1 MKNLEFPKE
10 LRDYLSK
17 NLFDCE
23 QIEKREVNAENVHYH
38 LDLIASTVKKLK
50 KFRNNFL
57 KENDY
62 SMNNLCMYSYAKDL
76 DEQGRL
82 LIKIN
87 EHVIPIMLAEGVV
100 IDKDCDAYC
109 YSINKINNTQMLYY
123 ASPDDRDYYRL
134 VVKYVTLNE
143 KYKYKVGNRVHLKIF
158 NGTYRIINITHS
170 HAVISCKKW
179 QLEGKPSVHVKLEDI
194 KCLAGNSFNQL

>member
-23 QIEKREVNAENVHYH
+23 QIEKRRVSAEHVHHH
-38 LDLIASTVKKLK
+38 LSLIASTIKKLK
-50 KFRNNFL
+50 KFRNDFL

-87 EHVIPIMLAEGVV
+87 EHVVPIMLAEGVT
-100 IDKDCDAYC
+100 INEHSDPYH

-123 ASPDDRDYYRL
+123 ASSDDRDYYKL
-134 VVKYVTLNE
+134 VVSYVTLNE
-143 KYKYKVGNRVHLKIF
+143 RYKYKVGNRIHLNIF
-158 NGTYRIINITHS
+158 NGTYRIISMTHT
-170 HAVISCKKW
+170 HVVISCKKW
-179 QLEGKPSVHVKLEDI
+179 QLEGRPSVEVKLEDI
-194 KCLAGNSFNQL
+194 KCLAVDKYNKL